1 MTTKHLL
8 IAVICLITMNLNAQ
22 IYEFSASTDTY
33 TDITGSTSLNN
44 GMTWDDPEF
53 AIPIGFEFQ
62 YFDSIYTEIFI
73 EDNAY
78 GGIVSFNNTE
88 EIVPT
93 FVAYGADIIDR
104 GYDFVTDEYSQTS
117 QSDLSYLVDGE
128 EGSRILKL
136 EWNNVGFYS
145 EMEGDNASTD
155 YTNFQLW
162 LYEGS
167 NIIETRFGPN
177 SITQPDLCYEGD
189 PGSFV
194 ALIEEVNYFNA
205 FFNGEV
211 AFLAGDPN
219 APTVAS
225 PPYYYNLPT
234 FVGTI
239 PEGMV
244 YTFEPT
250 IVSTSDALSDD
261 LQIALIP
268 NPSNDY
274 FQIVFDEFN
283 ELLTNSNILITNAQG
298 QVVKEFKF
306 TPNAIDI
313 SDMSPGVYFVQIQT
327 ASGMTT
333 RKLVKK

>member
-1 MTTKHLL
+1 
-8 IAVICLITMNLNAQ
+8 
-22 IYEFSASTDTY
+22 
-33 TDITGSTSLNN
+33 
-44 GMTWDDPEF
+44 
-53 AIPIGFEFQ
+53 
-62 YFDSIYTEIFI
+62 
-73 EDNAY
+73 
-78 GGIVSFNNTE
+78 
-88 EIVPT
+88 
-93 FVAYGADIIDR
+93 
-104 GYDFVTDEYSQTS
+104 
-117 QSDLSYLVDGE
+117 
-128 EGSRILKL
+128 
-136 EWNNVGFYS
+136 
-145 EMEGDNASTD
+145 MEGDNASTD

-250 IVSTSDALSDD
+250 IVSTSD
-261 LQIALIP
+261 
-268 NPSNDY
+268 

-313 SDMSPGVYFVQIQT
+313 LDMSPGVYFVQIQT